1 MKMSQSKAKLSL
13 FKLVMMTV
21 VAIDSLK
28 NLPTNAQY
36 GSELI
41 MFYLLATLTFFIP
54 SALVTAELATAW
66 PATGGIYV
74 WVREAFGKGAAFL
87 IVWMQWLMAMS
98 WYPAI
103 LSFISATLAYLISAE
118 LAVNSVYIFFS
129 IQLLHWGAILVV
141 SKGLT
146 VSSRLSTLSAVIGVI
161 IPMLFF
167 IALAIGWVASGH
179 SSEIDGLSF
188 SGGSLA
194 LSDKLRLYIT
204 LLYSLM
210 GMEIIAAH
218 AGDVRDPQTN
228 FPRALLISA
237 GIILATVIPASLAI
251 AMVVPAK
258 KISLISGV
266 IDAYTAFLKAFD
278 LTWLKP
284 IVILAVALGS
294 FGIFFTWFLASSRCL
309 LLAAQDGS
317 LPTFLQ
323 KTNREHMP
331 IRLLVLQGVLF
342 SVLSFAFVFLPSVNS
357 AFWLFSA
364 AAAQCALLYYVVIF
378 MTALRLRYCHTQR
391 PRPFR
396 VGRKPWVMP
405 LVIGVGSLSCLM
417 AFAFG
422 FIPPSEMD
430 ARQILQYELWLVGLL
445 VGGLAVG
452 GLIYQWSQRRLSVPW
467 RLAVQEPI
475 RQAGAAVENPS

>member
-1 MKMSQSKAKLSL
+1 MSQSKADLRL

-41 MFYLLATLTFFIP
+41 IFYLLATLTFFIP

-66 PATGGIYV
+66 PQTGGIYV

-103 LSFISATLAYLISAE
+103 LSFISATLAYLVSSE
-118 LAVNSVYIFFS
+118 LAVNPLYIFVS
-129 IQLLHWGAILVV
+129 IQVLHWGAILVV
-141 SKGLT
+141 SQGLT
-146 VSSRLSTLSAVIGVI
+146 VSSRLSTVSAVIGVI
-161 IPMLFF
+161 MPMLFF
-167 IALAIGWVASGH
+167 IALAIGWMATGHPSEMHASAV
-179 SSEIDGLSF
+179 
-188 SGGSLA
+188 SGGSMA
-194 LSDKLRLYIT
+194 WSDKLRLFIT

-218 AGDVRDPQTN
+218 AGDVHEPQKN

-237 GIILATVIPASLAI
+237 AIILATVIPASLAI

-258 KISLISGV
+258 DISLISGV
-266 IDAYTAFLKAFD
+266 IDAFTAFLNAFE
-278 LTWLKP
+278 LAWLKP
-284 IVILAVALGS
+284 LVILAVAIGS
-294 FGIFFTWFLASSRCL
+294 FGIFFSWFLASSRCL

-317 LPTFLQ
+317 LPFFLQ
-323 KTNREHMP
+323 KANREQMP
-331 IRLLVLQGVLF
+331 IRLLMLQGVFF
-342 SVLSFAFVFLPSVNS
+342 SLLSFAFVFLPSVNS

-364 AAAQCALLYYVVIF
+364 SAAQCALLYYVVIF
-378 MTALRLRYCHTQR
+378 MTAWRLRHR
-391 PRPFR
+391 HKHRLRPFR
-396 VGRKPWVMP
+396 VGQKPWVMS
-405 LVIGVGSLSCLM
+405 LVVVVGSASCLI

-422 FIPPSEMD
+422 FIPPSDMN
-430 ARQILQYELWLVGLL
+430 AAHILQYELWLVGLL
-445 VGGLAVG
+445 AGGLAIG
-452 GLIYQWSQRRLSVPW
+452 RLIYQWSQRRIAAPW
-467 RLAVQEPI
+467 LPEAQGP
-475 RQAGAAVENPS
+475 A